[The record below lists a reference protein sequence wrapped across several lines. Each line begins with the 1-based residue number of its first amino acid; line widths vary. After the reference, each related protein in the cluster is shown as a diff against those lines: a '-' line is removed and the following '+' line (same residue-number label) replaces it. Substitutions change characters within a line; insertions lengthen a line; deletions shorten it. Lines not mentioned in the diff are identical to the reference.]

1 VVSSSAIALAWG
13 RSGRVVEFGDN
24 EGVTVSAGCQCLAQS
39 WSFAVAAGQSVVDVD
54 PVWRDAQCCQAL
66 ALDGEVLFVGGTPG
80 LTDEK
85 RRHDAP
91 PMRGRPEA
99 NVARSPA
106 AARNRYIQSSGND
119 HQTQEG
125 KGAF

>member
-54 PVWRDAQCCQAL
+54 PVWGDAQPGEAV
-66 ALDGEVLFVGGTPG
+66 ALDGEVLFSVV
-80 LTDEK
+80 
-85 RRHDAP
+85 H
-91 PMRGRPEA
+91 
-99 NVARSPA
+99 V
-106 AARNRYIQSSGND
+106 
-119 HQTQEG
+119 
-125 KGAF
+125 